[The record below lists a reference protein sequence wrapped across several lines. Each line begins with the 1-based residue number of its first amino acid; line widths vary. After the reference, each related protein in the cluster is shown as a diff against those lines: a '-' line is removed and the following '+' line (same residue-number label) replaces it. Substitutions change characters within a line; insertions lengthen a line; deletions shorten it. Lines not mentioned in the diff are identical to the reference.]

1 MRTLSIFGFLG
12 RVRSRRSQF
21 ISKPRLLDGRSPSVK
36 ASSNFHHRR
45 GEIDLIMREKSCIVF
60 VEVRYRSDPRFGGGL
75 ASVDRKK
82 QGKLIAT
89 ALYYLQTHAEAAKQT
104 ARFDVISIE
113 PGMPEPAITWV
124 RDAFRA

>member
-1 MRTLSIFGFLG
+1 MLASPQHDTRARGRQAEAAACRYLVAHGLTLLE
-12 RVRSRRSQF
+12 R
-21 ISKPRLLDGRSPSVK
+21 
-36 ASSNFHHRR
+36 NFHHRR

-60 VEVRYRSDPRFGGGL
+60 VEVRYRSDLRFGGGL